1 MLHTKIA
8 ECVLQFIDEIYEVL
22 VHFYALDRYSK
33 RKRSTRRFEW
43 YALKAVDWLH
53 LVTIF
58 VLVVSDTGTR
68 RKRKKFRCKKDW
80 ETYINSRIF
89 LVELQYGHLIDFP
102 WLYTVHW
109 SKTLNR
115 QESQDMVLWIVADD
129 VKTFWKGLRL
139 QVGYIWSLGCLIYEF
154 CAFKPPFHEAKT
166 HVELSVFIR
175 CV

>member
-68 RKRKKFRCKKDW
+68 RKRKNFSCKKDW

-89 LVELQYGHLIDFP
+89 LVELQYGHLIDCTQ
-102 WLYTVHW
+102 YT
-109 SKTLNR
+109 
-115 QESQDMVLWIVADD
+115 
-129 VKTFWKGLRL
+129 
-139 QVGYIWSLGCLIYEF
+139 C
-154 CAFKPPFHEAKT
+154 
-166 HVELSVFIR
+166 
-175 CV
+175 